1 LLGLRDN
8 KEIKNMSYENPQTV
22 IDTESAKYYA
32 QAISNLGLTAAKFID
47 AETERKRKE
56 TQANKKR
63 NLENSKARTE
73 YNSKYLST
81 INKSLLN
88 AGEINLKP
96 QLREKLNGL
105 IGKAVD
111 LKIQLDNFTGKDK
124 NGNDIS
130 RSQLQNELNSLETLF
145 ESGLGEGLGNL
156 STSIEGIAQAGV
168 NGGQESGLSYSH
180 NNSYMISDIM
190 STQLGQESKVNELD
204 IKKIDGVWNLTMDF
218 IGEKRGEPVQTI
230 LDESGKARNFKARS
244 YNLNTDLGADDLI
257 INPDIT
263 SVAEK
268 SINEFGY
275 LKDGVPNPKSGISS
289 IYSDVVDEKTV
300 GEKTYYRPTV
310 DLELLNQKLKPSL
323 EAAIGGVIKQGRA
336 NDGDQAYGLLVM
348 QSYVDDVLP
357 DNIDA
362 DIGILK
368 PDPSTVSGISQ
379 EQFEKISLYVS
390 AQQKVKLDASMLPDE
405 ELGFQK
411 PDKPTEG
418 AIKRSETSERLKK
431 LTNKL
436 DKLNTKRPTV
446 EGTKKQDIIFDSEFQ
461 KELLPEFSFKSL
473 KGDLE
478 GEYLELKSTA
488 TNKTAEIPSKGLT
501 DARLKMTMYILDG
514 GNTSDPAYLNLEK
527 ELEKESKVKGLPI
540 VFDPN
545 LFIKD

>member
-1 LLGLRDN
+1 
-8 KEIKNMSYENPQTV
+8 MSYENPQTV

-56 TQANKKR
+56 AQANKKR

-111 LKIQLDNFTGKDK
+111 LKIQLDNFTGEE
-124 NGNDIS
+124 GVS

-156 STSIEGIAQAGV
+156 STSIEGIAQAAV

-204 IKKIDGVWNLTMDF
+204 IKQIDGVWNVTMDF

-230 LDESGKARNFKARS
+230 LDESGKARDFKARS
-244 YNLNTDLGADDLI
+244 YNLNTDLGADELI

-268 SINEFGY
+268 AINDFGY

-289 IYSDVVDEKTV
+289 IYSNVVDEKTV

-323 EAAIGGVIKQGRA
+323 EASIGGIIKQGRA
-336 NDGDQAYGLLVM
+336 NDGDEAYGLLVM
-348 QSYVDDVLP
+348 QSYVDDILP

-390 AQQKVKLDASMLPDE
+390 SQQKVKLDASMLPDE

-411 PDKPTEG
+411 PDAPTEG
-418 AIKRSETSERLKK
+418 AIERGETKTRLKA
-431 LTNKL
+431 LTGKL

-446 EGTKKQDIIFDSEFQ
+446 EGVKKQDIIFDSEFQ
-461 KELLPEFSFKSL
+461 KQLLPEFSFKSL

-478 GEYLELKSTA
+478 GTYLELKSTA
-488 TNKTAEIPSKGLT
+488 TNKTAQIPSKGLT

-514 GNTSDPAYLNLEK
+514 GNTSDPAYLKLEK